1 VPERTSLPV
10 FGGGKGVGKPGAMFE
25 RRITSPADVVELRSA
40 VEEVARAHGL
50 SPEATFDL
58 KVATGEALANAVR
71 HGASGPFEV
80 DVALESDA
88 NAIQVEV
95 LDRNHFRVVNALDP
109 ERGRGLPLMIAL
121 ADEVEFAAGEDG
133 TRVRIRMRVGHAEG

>member
-1 VPERTSLPV
+1 
-10 FGGGKGVGKPGAMFE
+10 MFE

-40 VEEVARAHGL
+40 VEKVARAHGL

-58 KVATGEALANAVR
+58 KVATAEALANAIR

-80 DVALESDA
+80 EVALESDA

-95 LDRNHFRVVNALDP
+95 LDRGRFRVVDALDP

-121 ADEVEFAAGEDG
+121 ADEVEFAAGDDG
-133 TRVRIRMRVGHAEG
+133 TRVRIRMRVGRDER